1 MSANDLTDQAN
12 TVTQAIGR
20 AVTEIFNCT
29 PPTLRPVAM
38 AALRSSAEA
47 AVQTF
52 DAFSRAL
59 YDEAL
64 ANMETVAIK
73 GPKGGGKS

>member
-1 MSANDLTDQAN
+1 MPDLTEQAN

-38 AALRSSAEA
+38 AALRSCTET
-47 AVQTF
+47 AVSTF
-52 DAFSRAL
+52 NATSRAL
-59 YDEAL
+59 YEEAL